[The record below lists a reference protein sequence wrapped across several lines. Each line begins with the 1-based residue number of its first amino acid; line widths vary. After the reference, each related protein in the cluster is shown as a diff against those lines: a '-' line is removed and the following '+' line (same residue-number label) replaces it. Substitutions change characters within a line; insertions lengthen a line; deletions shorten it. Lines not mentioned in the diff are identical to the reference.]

1 MSAWYNKTM
10 AFPGELNLTYYK
22 GDTQE
27 FRIYPRKNDGSSF
40 NMSGY
45 TVKFSVAENRGSSS
59 VIECYAVIDGDNSNI
74 VNCAIRPA
82 DGEQLVPGTQYV
94 YDVEVKKT
102 STPYNLVYTILTGTI
117 SVTDQVTQ
125 A

>member
-27 FRIYPRKNDGSSF
+27 FRIYPKQNGGQAF

-45 TVKFSVAENRGSSS
+45 TVKFSIAETRGSSS
-59 VIECYAVIDGDNSNI
+59 VIECYAVIDEVTPTV

-82 DGEQLVPGTQYV
+82 DGAELTAGTQYV
-94 YDVEVKKT
+94 YDVEIKKT
-102 STPYNLVYTILTGTI
+102 STPYDLVYTILTGTV
-117 SVTDQVTQ
+117 SVTEQVTQ